1 MSSSEKSQNG
11 ADAKPQ
17 LPGAYVTTPPSEQ
30 VDDVQTV
37 VPYNV
42 APPSKP
48 ATNQASKPL
57 TATPVSAPT
66 TSQVRRSA
74 RTKKIV
80 ERYGAVQS
88 TPQPKK
94 NNPPT
99 KKTKKTKK
107 NSQKKDIHSDEDMEY
122 PEASRGRTR
131 AKAPEPEDKSSE
143 EGCTSHASVGI
154 TKMRNKIT
162 TLFDMSRRRG

>member
-1 MSSSEKSQNG
+1 MRSSEKSQNG

-17 LPGAYVTTPPSEQ
+17 LPGAYVTSPSPSEQ

-42 APPSKP
+42 VPPSKP

-74 RTKKIV
+74 RNKKIV

-99 KKTKKTKK
+99 KKPKK
-107 NSQKKDIHSDEDMEY
+107 NQEN
-122 PEASRGRTR
+122 PE
-131 AKAPEPEDKSSE
+131 E
-143 EGCTSHASVGI
+143 
-154 TKMRNKIT
+154 
-162 TLFDMSRRRG
+162 